1 MPTAEHSHRE
11 HPGQATSG
19 LHHPLA
25 WALALTLGF
34 AAVEAAGGWWS
45 GSLALLS
52 DAGHMLSDALALG
65 LALLAA
71 WIARMPPSHN
81 HSYGLVRAE
90 VMAALANG
98 LVMVGVVIFIV
109 VEAVDRLQGPRAV
122 AGGAVM
128 AIAFVGLLI
137 NMAVMFV
144 LSRGGD
150 GGINIRAVTLH
161 VMGDLLGSVAALT
174 AGAVIYFTGW
184 MPIDPILSLVVALLI
199 LGSTVNVLRG
209 AFTILM
215 EGVPAELQ
223 LETVG
228 REMAHVEGVRSVHDL
243 HIWTLSSGRVVLSAH
258 LELEDLGR
266 WPQILG
272 RMRAM
277 LREHYGIEHVT
288 LQPEVTPHIEQPYQ
302 AKVTIHPTKR

>member
-1 MPTAEHSHRE
+1 M
-11 HPGQATSG
+11 
-19 LHHPLA
+19 
-25 WALALTLGF
+25 
-34 AAVEAAGGWWS
+34 VEAAGGWWS

-71 WIARMPPSHN
+71 WIARKPPSSN

-109 VEAVDRLQGPRAV
+109 VEAVNRLQEPRAV

-128 AIAFVGLLI
+128 AIALVGLLVNI
-137 NMAVMFV
+137 AVMFV
-144 LSRGGD
+144 LSRGNS
-150 GGINIRAVTLH
+150 GINVRAALLH

-174 AGAVIYFTGW
+174 AGAVILFTGW
-184 MPIDPILSLVVALLI
+184 TPIDPILSLVVALLI

-209 AFTILM
+209 ASTILM
-215 EGVPAELQ
+215 EGVPSELQ
-223 LETVG
+223 LEAVG
-228 REMAHVEGVRSVHDL
+228 REMAQVEGVRSVHDL

-258 LELEDLGR
+258 LELEEMGR
-266 WPQILG
+266 WPQILEST
-272 RMRAM
+272 RAM
-277 LREHYGIEHVT
+277 LQNRYRIEHVT
-288 LQPEVTPHIEQPYQ
+288 LQPEVTPRLEQRYRTQ
-302 AKVTIHPTKR
+302 ITIHPVNKH

>member
-1 MPTAEHSHRE
+1 
-11 HPGQATSG
+11 
-19 LHHPLA
+19 
-25 WALALTLGF
+25 
-34 AAVEAAGGWWS
+34 
-45 GSLALLS
+45 
-52 DAGHMLSDALALG
+52 
-65 LALLAA
+65 
-71 WIARMPPSHN
+71 
-81 HSYGLVRAE
+81 
-90 VMAALANG
+90 
-98 LVMVGVVIFIV
+98 
-109 VEAVDRLQGPRAV
+109 
-122 AGGAVM
+122 
-128 AIAFVGLLI
+128 
-137 NMAVMFV
+137 
-144 LSRGGD
+144 
-150 GGINIRAVTLH
+150 
-161 VMGDLLGSVAALT
+161 
-174 AGAVIYFTGW
+174 
-184 MPIDPILSLVVALLI
+184 VVALLI

-215 EGVPAELQ
+215 EGVPAELP

-302 AKVTIHPTKR
+302 AKVTIHPTQR